1 MGCDMAKKKNSISVV
16 MWVLPECCFVCKM
29 IKERDNEHNEYYFK
43 VNLKLFEVT
52 LK

>member
-1 MGCDMAKKKNSISVV
+1 
-16 MWVLPECCFVCKM
+16 M

-52 LK
+52 LKLALKLTLK